1 MGENNKIMINQKI
14 LTFRCYRKKYN
25 FKKIIKFI
33 SIFMFFTLFI
43 FFPNRVLAETEEEI
57 MNSTQEKFNIS
68 GFIKEA
74 QNYTGDFLEDIDL
87 NNILNQAI
95 QGKVDNKT
103 IFQKILK
110 LLGTEINTSLRTL
123 ISILVIIVIHGILKS
138 ITDSLENKNISQ
150 IIYFV
155 QYILIVTLIMS
166 NFTEIINLVKNTAN
180 DLVGFIN
187 MLMPLLLTLMIYTGS
202 IATSSVLEPVI
213 LFAINLIGN
222 LIKDILIPV
231 VFIIVIF
238 SIISKISDRIQIE
251 KLSKFLRSSVVWG
264 LGVILTI
271 FVGIVSLEGTLSSS
285 VDGITAKTAKTAVS
299 TVIPVVGK
307 ILGDV
312 VDSVLGCGIILKNA
326 IGIVGVIIVIGI
338 CIMPIIKIAILCIM
352 YSLASAIIQPIADD
366 KIVKILDEM
375 GGVFKLLLGILCS
388 LSVLLIVGITLV
400 VKISNSGM
408 MYR

>member
-1 MGENNKIMINQKI
+1 MINKKI

-25 FKKIIKFI
+25 FKKIIKYI
-33 SIFMFFTLFI
+33 SILLILILLLFL
-43 FFPNRVLAETEEEI
+43 PNKVFADTEEEI
-57 MNSTQEKFNIS
+57 MDSTQEEFNIN

-74 QNYTGDFLEDIDL
+74 QKYTGEFFEDIDL
-87 NNILNQAI
+87 NNLLSEAI
-95 QGKVDNKT
+95 KGNVNNKT
-103 IFQKILK
+103 IFQKILQM
-110 LLGTEINTSLRTL
+110 LGKEVSTSLKTL
-123 ISILVIIVIHGILKS
+123 VSVLVIIVIHGILKS

-187 MLMPLLLTLMIYTGS
+187 VLMPLLLTLMVYTGS
-202 IATSSVLEPVI
+202 ITTSSLLEPII

-222 LIKDILIPV
+222 LIKNILIPV
-231 VFIIVIF
+231 VLIIVVF
-238 SIISKISDRIQIE
+238 SIISKISERIQVE
-251 KLSKFLRSSVVWG
+251 KISKFLRSSIVWG
-264 LGVILTI
+264 LGVVLTV
-271 FVGIVSLEGTLSSS
+271 FVGVVSLEGTLSSS

-326 IGIVGVIIVIGI
+326 IGLVGVIVVIGI
-338 CIMPIIKIAILCIM
+338 CIAPIIKIATLCIM
-352 YSLASAIIQPIADD
+352 YSLASAIVQPIADN
-366 KIVKILDEM
+366 KIVKVLDEM
-375 GGVFKLLLGILCS
+375 SGVFKLLLGILCA
-388 LSVLLIVGITLV
+388 LSVMLIVGITLV

>member
-1 MGENNKIMINQKI
+1 MINQKI

-271 FVGIVSLEGTLSSS
+271 FVGVVSLEGTLSSS
-285 VDGITAKTAKTAVS
+285 IDGITAKTAKTAVS

-312 VDSVLGCGIILKNA
+312 IDSVLGCGIILKNA

>member
-1 MGENNKIMINQKI
+1 MVNQKI
-14 LTFRCYRKKYN
+14 LTLRCYRKKYN
-25 FKKIIKFI
+25 LKKILKLI
-33 SIFMFFTLFI
+33 SIAILFI
-43 FFPNRVLAETEEEI
+43 VIIIFPKKVFAETEEEI
-57 MNSTQEKFNIS
+57 MDTTQEKFNIS
-68 GFIKEA
+68 DFINEA
-74 QNYTGDFLEDIDL
+74 QNYTGDFLEDVDL
-87 NNILNQAI
+87 NNILSQAI

-110 LLGTEINTSLRTL
+110 LLGSEINTSLKTL

-138 ITDSLENKNISQ
+138 ITDNLENKNISQ

-187 MLMPLLLTLMIYTGS
+187 LLMPLLLTLMIYTGS
-202 IATSSVLEPVI
+202 IATSSILEPVI

-238 SIISKISDRIQIE
+238 SIISKISERIQIE
-251 KLSKFLRSSVVWG
+251 KLSKFLKSSVIWG

-271 FVGIVSLEGTLSSS
+271 FVGVVSLEGTLSSS

-326 IGIVGVIIVIGI
+326 IGIVGVIIIIGI
-338 CIMPIIKIAILCIM
+338 CIMPIIKIATLCIM
-352 YSLASAIIQPIADD
+352 YSLASAIVQPVADG

-375 GGVFKLLLGILCS
+375 GGVFKLLLGILCA

-400 VKISNSGM
+400 VRISNSGM

>member
-1 MGENNKIMINQKI
+1 MVNQKI
-14 LTFRCYRKKYN
+14 LTLKCYRKKYN
-25 FKKIIKFI
+25 LKKIIKFI
-33 SIFMFFTLFI
+33 SIAILFI
-43 FFPNRVLAETEEEI
+43 IIIIFPKKVFAETEEEI
-57 MNSTQEKFNIS
+57 MDTTQEKFNIS
-68 GFIKEA
+68 DFINEA
-74 QNYTGDFLEDIDL
+74 QNYTGDFLEDVDL
-87 NNILNQAI
+87 NNILSQAI

-110 LLGTEINTSLRTL
+110 LLGSEINTSLKTL

-138 ITDSLENKNISQ
+138 ITDNLENKNISQ

-202 IATSSVLEPVI
+202 IATSSILEPVI

-238 SIISKISDRIQIE
+238 SIISKISERIQIE
-251 KLSKFLRSSVVWG
+251 KLSKFLKSSVIWG

-271 FVGIVSLEGTLSSS
+271 FVGVVSLEGTLSSS

-326 IGIVGVIIVIGI
+326 IGIVGVIIIIGI
-338 CIMPIIKIAILCIM
+338 CIMPIIKIATLCIM
-352 YSLASAIIQPIADD
+352 YSLASAIVQPVADG

-375 GGVFKLLLGILCS
+375 GGVFKLLLGILCA

-400 VKISNSGM
+400 VRISNSGM

>member
-1 MGENNKIMINQKI
+1 MINKKI

-25 FKKIIKFI
+25 FKKIIKYI
-33 SIFMFFTLFI
+33 SILIILILLLFL
-43 FFPNRVLAETEEEI
+43 PNKVFADTEEEI
-57 MNSTQEKFNIS
+57 MDSTQEEFNIN

-74 QNYTGDFLEDIDL
+74 QKYTGEFFEDIDL
-87 NNILNQAI
+87 NNLLSEAI
-95 QGKVDNKT
+95 KGNVNNKT
-103 IFQKILK
+103 IFQKILQM
-110 LLGTEINTSLRTL
+110 LGKEVSTSLKTL
-123 ISILVIIVIHGILKS
+123 VSVLVIIVIHGILKS

-187 MLMPLLLTLMIYTGS
+187 VLMPLLLTLMVYTGS
-202 IATSSVLEPVI
+202 ITTSSLLEPII

-222 LIKDILIPV
+222 LIKNILIPV
-231 VFIIVIF
+231 VLIIVVF
-238 SIISKISDRIQIE
+238 SIISKISERIQVE
-251 KLSKFLRSSVVWG
+251 KISKFLRSSIVWG
-264 LGVILTI
+264 LGVVLTV
-271 FVGIVSLEGTLSSS
+271 FVGVVSLEGTLSSS

-326 IGIVGVIIVIGI
+326 IGLVGVIVVIGI
-338 CIMPIIKIAILCIM
+338 CIVPIIKIATLCIM
-352 YSLASAIIQPIADD
+352 YSLASAIVQPIADN
-366 KIVKILDEM
+366 KIVKVLDEM
-375 GGVFKLLLGILCS
+375 SGVFKLLLGILCA
-388 LSVLLIVGITLV
+388 LSVMLIVGITLV

>member
-1 MGENNKIMINQKI
+1 MINQKI